1 MFTSSPHSNKLYL
14 ASRIVQITGK
24 TADLILV
31 VVFLFIVNT
40 TEVNAQIL
48 NIERARIDRDSINYI
63 TGKAGFNFSMFNR
76 NAGKNNPN
84 NFLQLTFNSDVAYI
98 SAKHSYLLLN
108 YYNYLLV
115 NYDNKEQRNTVASN
129 GYAHFRVNL
138 QRRKRLSYELFAQA
152 QADRARGLEVRGL
165 AGAGLRFAILR
176 EERTNLFIGS
186 GLMHEYEKWESP
198 EEGEGIL
205 TSNLPKLTNYVS
217 NKSVINSHVSTEA
230 IVYYQT
236 GYDAKIDA
244 FRNRVSGDANLLFKL
259 NNTLSFRTGF
269 NCTFEDK
276 PIVPVTRFVYA
287 ITNGIQFNF

>member
-1 MFTSSPHSNKLYL
+1 MFTSSPLSIVLHL
-14 ASRIVQITGK
+14 ASLIVQKPGST
-24 TADLILV
+24 TNLFLA
-31 VVFLFIVNT
+31 VFFLSIINV
-40 TEVNAQIL
+40 TEVSAQIL
-48 NIERARIDRDSINYI
+48 NIERARIDRDSGNYI

-84 NFLQLTFNSDVAYI
+84 NFLQLTFNGDVAYI

-129 GYAHFRVNL
+129 GYAHLRVNL
-138 QRRKRLSYELFAQA
+138 HRRRRLSYELFAQA
-152 QADRARGLEVRGL
+152 QSDRARGLEVRGL
-165 AGAGLRFAILR
+165 AGAGLRFALLR
-176 EERTNLFIGS
+176 RENTNLFIGS

-205 TSNLPKLTNYVS
+205 TSNLPKLTNYIS
-217 NKSVINSHVSTEA
+217 NKSLINSHVSTEA

-236 GYDAKIDA
+236 GYDGKIGA

-269 NCTFEDK
+269 NCTFENK

-287 ITNGIQFNF
+287 ITNGIQVNF